1 MLNPH
6 GGGGGGD
13 PGGGAPPPPNGY
25 VSRAQTPS
33 RTHPVTAGREEE
45 KGRREGKTGREEEGG
60 KKSREEK

>member
-6 GGGGGGD
+6 GGGG
-13 PGGGAPPPPNGY
+13 
-25 VSRAQTPS
+25 